1 MAFMSGLRHR
11 AWPVLVSPSFDRRVR
26 TSHSLARNEWSPR
39 RIQGFLEEIAELFAG
54 LQQFAHERIRLVIRI
69 ERVNGDESMVG

>member
-1 MAFMSGLRHR
+1 MAFMVVYGTGHG
-11 AWPVLVSPSFDRRVR
+11 PSLYRRPPTVV
-26 TSHSLARNEWSPR
+26 TAPSHSLARNEWSPR

-69 ERVNGDESMVG
+69 ERVDGDESMVG